1 MDKPKTIKSR
11 HNQHLQNNLA
21 MKKVVLA
28 LATVAVVAFFSLNF
42 TSCKKKCKC
51 NIAGVEF
58 EYDIDELNE
67 KYNVDIKNCTEL
79 SMPGV
84 KCD

>member
-1 MDKPKTIKSR
+1 MEKPKTIKSR
-11 HNQHLQNNLA
+11 HKKNKSNILT

-28 LATVAVVAFFSLNF
+28 LAAIAVVACFTF

-51 NIAGVEF
+51 NIAGIEV
-58 EYDIDELNE
+58 EYDIDELNQ
-67 KYNVDIKNCTEL
+67 KYNANIEKCTEL

-84 KCD
+84 KCE